1 LGSQIL
7 QMEHGSRRKSLYHF
21 EWLNHWPD
29 LNIVWLSKNGMWTRR
44 LGHDPTLFEPI
55 ARNGVRRTSSGMQSQ
70 RQWNSLM
77 VGEGILKAYLHS
89 PHFLLDCGIIDRKLV
104 VQFVQ
109 TIHNAPKLYQHKFSD
124 FVILEYEVGHT
135 TLSQVLTLSSADS
148 FVQRMMER
156 PWGSPG
162 FGAHIRFISLSTRMY
177 PSSFNAPDSMPVC
190 TCRSLSTMLLPSHSL
205 TCPSLSL

>member
-1 LGSQIL
+1 
-7 QMEHGSRRKSLYHF
+7 
-21 EWLNHWPD
+21 
-29 LNIVWLSKNGMWTRR
+29 
-44 LGHDPTLFEPI
+44 
-55 ARNGVRRTSSGMQSQ
+55 
-70 RQWNSLM
+70 M

-109 TIHNAPKLYQHKFSD
+109 TIHNAPKLYQHEFSD

-156 PWGSPG
+156 S
-162 FGAHIRFISLSTRMY
+162 
-177 PSSFNAPDSMPVC
+177 
-190 TCRSLSTMLLPSHSL
+190 
-205 TCPSLSL
+205 